1 MILWPGYL
9 EHRVQDQG
17 EGGQLKDSE
26 HLWVTE
32 GGSGVDARGEQ
43 AARMSAPT
51 KSSHQNL
58 GEYFYNVQMG

>member
-9 EHRVQDQG
+9 EHRTQDQG
-17 EGGQLKDSE
+17 EGGQLKE

-32 GGSGVDARGEQ
+32 GGGGVDAEGEQ

-51 KSSHQNL
+51 ESFHQNL